1 MKSSQ
6 EVVEA
11 IPSLPIIVFVENTKI
26 SDGPETPHCP
36 VKDSFTE
43 SFFASFQEM
52 EGSNIVMMLDFIW

>member
-26 SDGPETPHCP
+26 SDVPETPHCP

-43 SFFASFQEM
+43 SFLLRFKKWRGQT
-52 EGSNIVMMLDFIW
+52 LL